1 MDKMVSGEWDVFQQ
15 DVYDVDGNLVPAATF
30 TDDYLYSGM
39 TDLLVKGVVAK

>member
-1 MDKMVSGEWDVFQQ
+1 M
-15 DVYDVDGNLVPAATF
+15 DGNLVPAATF